1 MLPTCPVSKPISI
14 FEKVILIMLVQT
26 LEFSPQGKNL
36 GKSSVS
42 VPLNL
47 MEGVGA
53 QISAGSIGTGRDSE
67 EADTYKSHV

>member
-1 MLPTCPVSKPISI
+1 
-14 FEKVILIMLVQT
+14 MLVQT